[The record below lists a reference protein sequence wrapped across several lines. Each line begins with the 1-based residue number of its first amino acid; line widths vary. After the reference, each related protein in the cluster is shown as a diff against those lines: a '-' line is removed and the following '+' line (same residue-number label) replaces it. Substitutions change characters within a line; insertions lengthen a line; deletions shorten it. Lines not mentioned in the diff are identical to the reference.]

1 MYDMYRTVHT
11 GRCEPKAAAENS
23 SGSIYSNEKIVP
35 SKQVNGGRFGVQVP
49 PAKYIGDKPVV
60 GSHNATDSEKA
71 LGTGLMRQAT
81 HTEQRALTRINLT
94 DETVLITG
102 QNPPC
107 RNCQGAM
114 RKATANNN
122 ATIIYQWRENGVTK
136 QAIWKKKKIKK

>member
-1 MYDMYRTVHT
+1 MGTVIKNRGTSCVGVRKT
-11 GRCEPKAAAENS
+11 GTTLIHVS
-23 SGSIYSNEKIVP
+23 TVMGTLY
-35 SKQVNGGRFGVQVP
+35 
-49 PAKYIGDKPVV
+49 
-60 GSHNATDSEKA
+60 SHNATVKVINSNGKITNVWREVSGNAIDSEKA

-136 QAIWKKKKIKK
+136 QAIWKKNKKIKK